1 MAIEQ
6 ITKQT
11 GFTLIEFVV
20 TIMLTAIIF
29 SITGIFIS
37 YPIKAYASIANRS
50 ILIDAAEIALRRM
63 ERDIRSAIPNSLR
76 VKTSGN
82 VTSIEMVNAVEGI
95 RYRANAPGSTATT
108 LTFSAADS
116 DFDVLGNFQ
125 IATLG
130 SGGNYRLV
138 IYNIGATGGG
148 GSDFPIA
155 GLNVYATNSAPGPF
169 PAVGTHVITP
179 TTTSITLSNVGA
191 GGHVVINPAFQ
202 FAIASPQKRL
212 YLSSGPIS
220 YVCDTTSKNITR
232 YAGYPI
238 NSVQPTNPSIAPL
251 STANSA
257 LLTQNVTDC
266 SFIYQQGTS
275 TRNAIMTIALT
286 LSFGGE
292 QVKLLQQINVSNVP

>member
-1 MAIEQ
+1 MATEPT
-6 ITKQT
+6 TKHL
-11 GFTLIEFVV
+11 GFTLIEFVI

-37 YPIKAYASIANRS
+37 YPIKAYSSIANRS
-50 ILIDAAEIALRRM
+50 TLIDAAEIALRRM

-82 VTSIEMVNAVEGI
+82 VTSIEMVNAVEGL
-95 RYRANAPGSTATT
+95 RYRGNTPGSASTV
-108 LTFSAADS
+108 LDFSAPDT
-116 DFDVLGNFQ
+116 DFDILGNFQ

-138 IYNIGATGGG
+138 VYNIGATGVGG
-148 GSDFPIA
+148 ADFPIA

-179 TTTSITLSNVGA
+179 AATSITLSNVGA

-202 FAIASPQKRL
+202 FAIPSPQKRL

-220 YVCDTTSKNITR
+220 YVCDTTSQNITR
-232 YAGYPI
+232 YAGYTI
-238 NSVQPTNPSIAPL
+238 NSVQPTNPAIAPL
-251 STANSA
+251 STASSA
-257 LLTQNVTDC
+257 LLTQNVTGC
-266 SFIYQQGTS
+266 SFVYQQGTS

-292 QVKLLQQINVSNVP
+292 QVKLLQQISISNVP